1 MDHPNKDLDF
11 KHIQEKLMVER
22 RTRMTVMSVLLSALL
37 FTVIYGTL
45 YNPFT
50 HTFSKIGNRFT
61 PSLRIVF
68 IIWSSYTGFAI
79 QSSIIA
85 LFKLE
90 NYQKKSAYT
99 FIAIGVVFLIIT
111 AITPALPDLPF
122 WLWVHR
128 ITSVIFALCMTI
140 GFYPFL
146 RWISEE
152 NPRLRLY
159 IIIWFGVIWGGSLS
173 LMLIFGNTGLFELF
187 FFATLIIF
195 LLYLSMTLFEEQIIK
210 RSVKLLRDKE
220 DLNQGIEE
228 ILKPRY
234 LREKQNHEKQKE
246 NMKVAKI
253 EEKTI

>member
-1 MDHPNKDLDF
+1 MEHQNKDLDF
-11 KHIQEKLMVER
+11 KNIQDQLLVER
-22 RTRMTVMSVLLSALL
+22 RTRMTIMSVLLSALL

-45 YNPFT
+45 YSPFT

-85 LFKLE
+85 LFRLE
-90 NYQKKSAYT
+90 NYQKKSAYIL
-99 FIAIGVVFLIIT
+99 IAIGVVFLILT

-128 ITSVIFALCMTI
+128 ITSVIFALCMTV
-140 GFYPFL
+140 GFYPYL

-159 IIIWFGVIWGGSLS
+159 ILIWFIAIWGGSIS
-173 LMLIFGNTGLFELF
+173 LMLLFGNTGVFELF
-187 FFATLIIF
+187 FFASLIIF

-210 RSVKLLRDKE
+210 RSVKLLKDKE
-220 DLNQGIEE
+220 DLNQGIED

-234 LREKQNHEKQKE
+234 LREKEGHKKTLETTEALQIKEK
-246 NMKVAKI
+246 I
-253 EEKTI
+253 

>member
-1 MDHPNKDLDF
+1 MNYQEKDIDF
-11 KHIQEKLMVER
+11 MKIQEQLNVER
-22 RTRMTVMSVLLSALL
+22 RTRISVMSFLLSALL
-37 FTVIYGTL
+37 FTVVYGTL
-45 YNPFT
+45 YSPFT
-50 HTFSKIGNRFT
+50 HTFSKIGNIFK

-85 LFKLE
+85 LFRLE
-90 NYQKKSAYT
+90 NYQKKSAYI
-99 FIAIGVVFLIIT
+99 FIAVGVVFLILT

-128 ITSVIFALCMTI
+128 ITSVIFALCMTL
-140 GFYPFL
+140 GFYPYL
-146 RWISEE
+146 RWISHE

-159 IIIWFGVIWGGSLS
+159 IIIWFVVIWGGSVS

-195 LLYLSMTLFEEQIIK
+195 LLYLSLTLFEEQIIK
-210 RSVKLLRDKE
+210 RSVNLLKDKE

-228 ILKPRY
+228 IFIPRH
-234 LREKQNHEKQKE
+234 LREKKVQDKTELDVEATKTKEK
-246 NMKVAKI
+246 I
-253 EEKTI
+253 T